1 MKSVSLV
8 ERVLVGLVMA
18 VLVVAALGKLLDPGG
33 FRASLDSWAFIPTAV
48 QGPLSMGV
56 PLLEIAIAAAW
67 FLGLHRAAMAWLA
80 AGLIA
85 SFTGLYAVH
94 LAFSS
99 PPDCHCLG
107 LIVSFDRGQAFA
119 ENLLVR
125 NGVLLG
131 MLGVAGVLAI
141 MRTRAGRA
149 EPRSVRGASV
159 HGVAAP
165 GFTLVETLLV
175 IALIGILIGLV
186 LPYLAGARDKAQ
198 EVGALALIRGHGQIL
213 QTYSAD
219 YAGYFPVI
227 GHPDR
232 PTTIQAGGR
241 EIEVQYWHADFHWI
255 YALADQYYNG
265 RIGHPSLFPPG
276 YEDGGSPFKY
286 TESYLAVPDF
296 WATETRTGRQ
306 QWRAVPAALTAYPSA
321 KGLLTSWAARVPVPG
336 KPATYSSPDDMPQET
351 AFADGSARTIVR
363 REFQPWVLTGE
374 GDYPGRETTP
384 LGWPVLHTLNG
395 TQGRDVK

>member
-8 ERVLVGLVMA
+8 ERVLVGLVMT
-18 VLVVAALGKLLDPGG
+18 VLVIAALGKLLDPGG
-33 FRASLDSWAFIPTAV
+33 FRASLDSWAFIPRAAH
-48 QGPLSMGV
+48 GPVSMGV
-56 PLLEIAIAAAW
+56 PLLEIAIAASW

-80 AGLIA
+80 AGLIV

-107 LIVSFDRGQAFA
+107 LIVAFDRGRAFA

-131 MLGVAGVLAI
+131 MLGVAGMLAI
-141 MRTRAGRA
+141 MRTRAVPV
-149 EPRSVRGASV
+149 EPRPIRGASV
-159 HGVAAP
+159 NGVAAV
-165 GFTLVETLLV
+165 GFTLIETLLV
-175 IALIGILIGLV
+175 IALIGILIGLA
-186 LPYLAGARDKAQ
+186 LPYLAGARDKAR

-213 QTYSAD
+213 QTYTAD
-219 YAGYFPVI
+219 YAGFFPVV

-232 PTTIQAGGR
+232 PTTIRAGGR
-241 EIEVQYWHADFHWI
+241 EVELTYWHADFQWV
-255 YALADQYYNG
+255 YALADQYYDG
-265 RIGHPSLFPPG
+265 RIGHPSFFPPG
-276 YEDGGSPFKY
+276 YKEGGSPFKY
-286 TESYLAVPDF
+286 TESYLAAPDF
-296 WATETRTGRQ
+296 WAPESRTGRD

-321 KGLLTSWAARVPVPG
+321 KGVLTSWAARVPVPG
-336 KPATYSSPDDMPQET
+336 KPATYSSPDEMPQET

-363 REFQPWVLTGE
+363 RDFLPWMQTGE
-374 GDYPGRETTP
+374 GHYPGRETTP

-395 TQGRDVK
+395 AQGRDIQ